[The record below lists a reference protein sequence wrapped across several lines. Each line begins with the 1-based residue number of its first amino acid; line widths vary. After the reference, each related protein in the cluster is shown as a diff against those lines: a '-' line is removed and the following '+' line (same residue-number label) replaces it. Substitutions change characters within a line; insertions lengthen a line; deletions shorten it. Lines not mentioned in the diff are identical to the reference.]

1 MSDKKICECVA
12 CKYCIERIE
21 KKNWRD
27 TDE

>member
-12 CKYCIERIE
+12 CKYCIEKLE
-21 KKNWRD
+21 KKDWRD